1 MMKLKFLVLVFILT
15 INLQAQPSDLSKD
28 IELGKQAYIEV
39 EKTMGFYKSPALEA
53 YLRNLGNRLVAQ
65 LKQPLFNY
73 EFYLVDAAEPN
84 AFAVPGG
91 KVFITRGLLLLP
103 ISEDELAGVIGH
115 EIIHTQNRHSIQQ
128 QKQSILGGLLALP
141 GVLVSS
147 FFRGPLGEI
156 VASPFLRTGSLINS
170 QYSQSHETEAD
181 KQGVALAAAAGYKP
195 QALAPM
201 LKRLNL
207 EVEFLTQNKEQK
219 DYFSSHPY
227 TPDRVKNINKT
238 SEKLNV
244 AITPPIL
251 ANNEFLNQFN
261 GLSIGLNPEYGF
273 AFENKIYHP
282 QMNLQMDTFEGWNY
296 SYERHSLSLASS
308 KQDAIIA
315 IQMSPDSLSAFEMM
329 KKIENL
335 TLKKVGLSPTRA
347 EASSWHGYKAA
358 ILTYNTTENGRKVFI
373 KYTLV
378 DYHNQVLKM
387 VAMGYK
393 EEEMTMEKVL
403 GQIKPVSRKELPQAT
418 TLNIVVSEAK
428 DGESILEFA
437 QRLKVEKLS
446 KVIGGLNDK
455 NDSYVCKNG
464 ELLKWI
470 QYQPYSFQ

>member
-1 MMKLKFLVLVFILT
+1 MKFKFLVFLFILASS
-15 INLQAQPSDLSKD
+15 LKAQQPDVTRD
-28 IELGKQAYIEV
+28 IEMGKQAYIEV
-39 EKTMGFYKSPALEA
+39 AQTMGFYKNPALET
-53 YLRNLGNRLVAQ
+53 YLRNLGNKLVAQ

-103 ISEDELAGVIGH
+103 MSEDELAGVIGH

-128 QKQSILGGLLALP
+128 QKENILGGLLALP
-141 GVLVSS
+141 GILVSS

-156 VASPFLRTGSLINS
+156 AASPFIRAGSLINS

-219 DYFSSHPY
+219 DYFSTHPY
-227 TPDRVKNINKT
+227 TPDRIKNINKT
-238 SEKLNV
+238 AEKLTVSKNP
-244 AITPPIL
+244 AL
-251 ANNEFLNQFN
+251 LNNNEFLRQLN

-273 AFENKIYHP
+273 AFEDKIYHP
-282 QMNLQMDTFEGWNY
+282 QMKLQMDTAEGWNF
-296 SYERHSLSLASS
+296 SFERQGLNLTS
-308 KQDAIIA
+308 KKGDAMVA
-315 IQMSPDSLSAFEMM
+315 IQMSPDSLSAYGMM

-335 TLKKVGLSPTRA
+335 TFKKTGLSPSRS
-347 EASSWHGYKAA
+347 EASTWFGNKAA
-358 ILTYNTTENGRKVFI
+358 ILTYNTTENGRAVFI
-373 KYTLV
+373 QYTFV
-378 DYHNQVLKM
+378 EYNNQLLKM

-393 EEEMTMEKVL
+393 EQEMEMAKVL
-403 GQIKPVSRKELPQAT
+403 AYLKPIKRNDLPQAT

-428 DGESILEFA
+428 EGESISAFA
-437 QRLKVEKLS
+437 KRFEVEKWS
-446 KVIGGLNDK
+446 NFIGGLNDK
-455 NDSYVCKNG
+455 NDSYLCKKG